1 MFAVVEI
8 NNKQHLV
15 KEGNVLT
22 IDGNYEENTLSFTKL
37 LLIQHENNAVS
48 IGQPYLDGGAIEA
61 IVLESGKREKD
72 IVFKFKRKTG
82 YKLTKGHRQNST
94 TIKITK
100 ISAPKQSKQI
110 STTADT
116 ETNNTKPKTESKAKT
131 DTKTKSET
139 KAKTESKQ
147 KGAANNTKEGNT
159 NSETSGNK

>member
-37 LLIQHENNAVS
+37 LLIQHENNSVS

-131 DTKTKSET
+131 ET

-147 KGAANNTKEGNT
+147 KGAANNIKEGNT
-159 NSETSGNK
+159 NSETSENK

>member
-1 MFAVVEI
+1 MA
-8 NNKQHLV
+8 
-15 KEGNVLT
+15 
-22 IDGNYEENTLSFTKL
+22 
-37 LLIQHENNAVS
+37 
-48 IGQPYLDGGAIEA
+48 YLDGGAIEA

-116 ETNNTKPKTESKAKT
+116 KTNNTKPKTESKAKTETKAKT

-159 NSETSGNK
+159 NSETSENK